1 LGVYL
6 VSSWKKI
13 GVEAEH
19 LLKES
24 AAWSKDN
31 RAHNFVLNVDPM
43 GSPSRDP
50 DAMLQTFI
58 TNGFGNDGLISDPEV
73 DALFEKQKV
82 ELDEQKRIELV
93 QEAQR
98 KILSKMLWMP
108 GLWWKRIE
116 ARSALIKN
124 YEPMHYHHMN
134 RRMEDVWL
142 AKE

>member
-1 LGVYL
+1 
-6 VSSWKKI
+6 
-13 GVEAEH
+13 
-19 LLKES
+19 
-24 AAWSKDN
+24 
-31 RAHNFVLNVDPM
+31 M

-58 TNGFGNDGLISDPEV
+58 TDGTGNDGLISDPEV
-73 DALFEKQKV
+73 DKLFEQQKM

-93 QEAQR
+93 RQAQR
-98 KILSKMLWMP
+98 IILDKMYWMP

-116 ARSALIKN
+116 TRSALIKN

-142 AKE
+142 AKQ